1 MFYELR
7 NVQCSYDKNKVV
19 LKIDELIIPK
29 DKIIF
34 IVGVSGSGKSTILET
49 LGMMNN
55 TLMPKTENSVFRFY
69 NPFSNDAIIDMY
81 DLWTKGDKTI
91 SLFRQKFLSFI
102 FQNTNLM
109 PNLTAYEN
117 IIITSLIQ
125 GQSKNKCLEQAKIV
139 IKELELEEHIG
150 EDTLISNLS
159 GGQRQ
164 RIAFARAI
172 TTDFTVLFGDEPT
185 GNLDHYNSRNLMNV
199 VKKEVDEIETNKT
212 AIVVSHD
219 IDLALDYAEQ
229 IVFIEKMLDE
239 SCPNKSKYGVI
250 GNEFTYKKSEKKPD
264 TWANHCNVY
273 TKKQLSELLKNKL
286 NQEKNKDI

>member
-7 NVQCSYDKNKVV
+7 NVECSYDREKVV
-19 LKIDELIIPK
+19 LKIEDLIIPK

-55 TLMPKTENSVFRFY
+55 TLMPKSDDSAFRFY
-69 NPFSNDAIIDMY
+69 NPFSNDAVVEMY
-81 DLWTKGDKTI
+81 DLWSKGDKTI

-109 PNLTAYEN
+109 PNLSAYEN

-125 GQSKNKCLEQAKIV
+125 GQSKSQSLEQAKV
-139 IKELELEEHIG
+139 VLKELELEEHIG
-150 EDTLISNLS
+150 KETLITNLS

-172 TTDFTVLFGDEPT
+172 TTNFTVLFGDEPT

-212 AIVVSHD
+212 AIIVSHD

-229 IVFIEKMLDE
+229 IVFIEKMVNE
-239 SCPNKSKYGVI
+239 NCPNKSKYGVI
-250 GNEFTYKKSEKKPD
+250 SNEFTYKKSENKPD
-264 TWANHCNVY
+264 TWTNHCSVY
-273 TKKQLSELLKNKL
+273 SKKDLSELLKNKL